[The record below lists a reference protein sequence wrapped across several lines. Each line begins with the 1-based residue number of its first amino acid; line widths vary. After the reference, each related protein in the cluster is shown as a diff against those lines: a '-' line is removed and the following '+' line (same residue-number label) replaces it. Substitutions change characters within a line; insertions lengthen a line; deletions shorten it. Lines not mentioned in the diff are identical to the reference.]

1 MHDKGVHAIKGVT
14 NNGSL
19 DSCKA
24 NPVHSDTDWMRM
36 RYFWIHLI
44 LGLFTRKRSQICSI
58 AQAAC
63 SAINGSES
71 DAARSRAGK
80 SVKSPMLPNAMQ
92 TLRKKP
98 HRLIRFNGEFLN
110 SARNSE
116 SLSFRYSRYSMPVVD
131 RRAENAVSRDRG
143 AKRVKCQA

>member
-1 MHDKGVHAIKGVT
+1 MHDRGFHAFGGVI

-24 NPVHSDTDWMRM
+24 NPVHSDTDWMQERG
-36 RYFWIHLI
+36 FWIQLI
-44 LGLFTRKRSQICSI
+44 SDVFTWNRSRICST

-71 DAARSRAGK
+71 AAARSSAGK
-80 SVKSPMLPNAMQ
+80 SDKSPTLPNATQ

-98 HRLIRFNGEFLN
+98 RRLIRLIGEFLK
-110 SARNSE
+110 STRNST
-116 SLSFRYSRYSMPVVD
+116 SLKLR
-131 RRAENAVSRDRG
+131 
-143 AKRVKCQA
+143 